1 MKINWSSFIY
11 NFVLFSEFSNAQLKL
26 LISQRLKILF
36 FSLFLVYCP
45 LMYADEVGESIVAP
59 LVEDDLRQAK
69 SDIRMHERNIK
80 VLDDLLVKIQ
90 GAQIQ
95 KTPPDTNSESSWKRS
110 QVLVESL
117 QPGNLDDEK
126 YQQALALLNQSLRGA
141 IDFSGDFWNRSNFDS
156 IFDRDVS
163 SEASYMKA
171 ARAAASEVIS
181 SYRKKKNSRDDGLGL
196 IGFSDEVAS
205 WVGLAGG
212 ESLGE
217 EELGARVLIIKK
229 LYLKGHEAV
238 YLSLQSEYFEA
249 VMEGKKAAESA
260 LKALRTQERDSLRDK
275 RKALSNFIIE
285 FKKLEKQDEARRE
298 STDIRLVYAV
308 YGMIGV
314 LLFLFLG
321 LKVFTDDVAKALIVN
336 RSLVEVVGMAF
347 MLITIIILG
356 TGEKLSK
363 EILGTLLGTIAG
375 YVFARGTEDGRASR
389 KLNESSS
396 E

>member
-1 MKINWSSFIY
+1 
-11 NFVLFSEFSNAQLKL
+11 
-26 LISQRLKILF
+26 
-36 FSLFLVYCP
+36 
-45 LMYADEVGESIVAP
+45 MYADEVGESIVAP

-110 QVLVESL
+110 QVLVDSL
-117 QPGNLDDEK
+117 QPGKLDDEK

-141 IDFSGDFWNRSNFDS
+141 IDFSGDFWSRSSFDS
-156 IFDRDVS
+156 IFDREVS

-181 SYRKKKNSRDDGLGL
+181 SYRKKKLSRDDGLGL

-205 WVGLAGG
+205 WVGVAGG